1 MYCKITQDA
10 IASFSDLTVLVV
22 GDFMLDCFVY
32 GTLDRI
38 SPEAPIPILLGRDQ
52 ETMLGGGGNVVANI
66 VSLGGTAI
74 PCTVIG
80 RDDAGAEVRRMIS
93 QFGSNSDGILQSDS
107 RRTSRKSR
115 FIAQNQ
121 QVLRFDEEDHT
132 SLNAADRNRL
142 FEYLETALE
151 QTDIVILSD
160 YGKGV
165 LSDAAA
171 AEIITQCSKRNI
183 PVLVDP
189 KGPDYA
195 IYAGATAVTPNR
207 AELSLASGSPV
218 GTDTEVEHAARGL
231 VERHG
236 FEFVLATRSE
246 EGMSVVGSSDAHHI
260 ATVAQDVF
268 DVSGAGDT
276 VIASFAL
283 SLAAG
288 LDQRRAASVANAAAG
303 AAVAKRGTAQVT
315 RDELAERMIGALE
328 MPDNVDRD
336 TAGRLVRNW
345 KNQGLTVGFTNG
357 CFDILHAGHISLF
370 RQARRH
376 CDRLVVGLN
385 TDNSVSGLKGPGRPV
400 NKEQDRAAVLSALAA
415 VDAVVL
421 FDEDTPLELI
431 SALLPDVLVKGADYN
446 IDEVVGA
453 DVVQADGGTVLLAE
467 LTPDKSTSSTIS
479 HINALENKN

>member
-22 GDFMLDCFVY
+22 GDFMLDRFVY

-38 SPEAPIPILLGRDQ
+38 SPEAPIPILLNQEQ

-74 PCTVIG
+74 PVTVIG
-80 RDDAGAEVRRMIS
+80 RDEAGAEVEKMIS
-93 QFGSNSDGILQSDS
+93 QFGSNSDGIVVSDT

-121 QVLRFDEEDHT
+121 QVLRFDEEDHKT
-132 SLNAADRNRL
+132 LGADERGKL
-142 FEYLETALE
+142 FGQLHLGLDQA
-151 QTDIVILSD
+151 DIVILSD

-165 LSDAAA
+165 LGDAVA
-171 AEIITQCSKRNI
+171 AEIIALCAARNM

-189 KGPDYA
+189 KGPDYS

-207 AELSLASGSPV
+207 AELSQASGCPTAS
-218 GTDTEVEHAARGL
+218 DDDVEQAARGL
-231 VERHG
+231 VNRHG
-236 FEFVLATRSE
+236 FDFVLATRSE
-246 EGMSVVGSSDAHHI
+246 AGMSVVGENDAHHI
-260 ATVAQDVF
+260 ATLAQDVF

-288 LDQRRAASVANAAAG
+288 LDRQRAAAVANAAAG

-315 RDELAERMIGALE
+315 RDELAERLAGERA
-328 MPDNVDRD
+328 MPDSIDLE
-336 TAGRLVRNW
+336 TAERQSRNW

-357 CFDILHAGHISLF
+357 CFDILHAGHVSLF
-370 RQARRH
+370 RQVRRH
-376 CDRLVVGLN
+376 CDRLIVGLN
-385 TDNSVSGLKGPGRPV
+385 TDNSVTRLKGPGRPV
-400 NKEQDRAAVLSALAA
+400 NSQGDRAAVLSALTA
-415 VDAVVL
+415 VDAVVI

-431 SALLPDVLVKGADYN
+431 SALLPDVLVKGADYT

-453 DVVQADGGTVLLAE
+453 DIVQANGGTVVLAE
-467 LTPDKSTSSTIS
+467 LTPGKSTSGTIQL
-479 HINALENKN
+479 INSLETKD

>member
-10 IASFSDLTVLVV
+10 IASFSDRTVLVV
-22 GDFMLDCFVY
+22 GDFMLDRFVY

-38 SPEAPIPILLGRDQ
+38 SPEAPIPILLDRDQ
-52 ETMLGGGGNVVANI
+52 ETMLGGGGNVVANV
-66 VSLGGTAI
+66 VSLGGTAL

-80 RDDAGAEVRRMIS
+80 RDDAGAEVHRMIS
-93 QFGSNSDGILQSDS
+93 QFGSNPDGILVSES

-121 QVLRFDEEDHT
+121 QVLRYDEEDHAP
-132 SLNAADRNRL
+132 LNVADRARL
-142 FEYLETALE
+142 FQHLETALG
-151 QTDIVILSD
+151 QADIVILSD

-165 LSDAAA
+165 LGDGAA
-171 AEIITQCSKRNI
+171 AEIIALCSKRNI

-207 AELSLASGSPV
+207 AELSLASGLPV
-218 GTDTEVEHAARGL
+218 ASDAEVEQAARGL

-246 EGMSVVGSSDAHHI
+246 EGMSVVGRNDAHHI

-288 LDQRRAASVANAAAG
+288 LDRQRAASVANAAAG

-315 RDELAERMIGALE
+315 RDELAERMIGALD
-328 MPDNVDRD
+328 MPDNIDRE

-357 CFDILHAGHISLF
+357 CFDILHAGHVSLL

-385 TDNSVSGLKGPGRPV
+385 TDNSVSALKGPGRPV
-400 NKEQDRAAVLSALAA
+400 NKERDRAAVLSALAA

-421 FDEDTPLELI
+421 FDEDTPLKLI
-431 SALLPDVLVKGADYN
+431 TALQPDVLVKGADYN

-453 DVVQADGGTVLLAE
+453 DIVKAGGGTVVLAE
-467 LTPDKSTSSTIS
+467 LTPDKSTSGTIR